1 MRRGLRGLIALA
13 LIVPAASGKAGSPI
27 ADQSGRGK
35 PLAGLDACH
44 AMADVAQ
51 RASCY
56 DLEYARLQAAVD
68 KGDVVIT
75 DREGIRQARQSLF
88 GFSLPGL
95 AIFGNGNGGSDK
107 TKSKATPDSGELQ
120 EINATIRS
128 ASTDQDGRWL
138 VTLDNGATWRQM
150 DDSPLG
156 RRPRAGDAVVIRRG
170 VLGSFMMRIGSM
182 PGFKARREG

>member
-1 MRRGLRGLIALA
+1 MRRGLKGLIALA
-13 LIVPAASGKAGSPI
+13 LVVPAASGKAGSPI

-95 AIFGNGNGGSDK
+95 AIFGNGTTTADK
-107 TKSKATPDSGELQ
+107 GKKAHVDSGELQ
-120 EINATIRS
+120 ELNATIRS
-128 ASTDQDGRWL
+128 AYTDQDGRWV
-138 VTLDNGATWRQM
+138 VTLDNGATWHQM

-156 RRPRAGDAVVIRRG
+156 RRPRAGDTVLIRRG